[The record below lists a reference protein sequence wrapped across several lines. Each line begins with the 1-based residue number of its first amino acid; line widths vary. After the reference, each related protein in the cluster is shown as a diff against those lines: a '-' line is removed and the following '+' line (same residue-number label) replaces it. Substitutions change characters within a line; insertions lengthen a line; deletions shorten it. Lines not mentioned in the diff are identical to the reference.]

1 MEDIISPAVLHR
13 PLTKSRTRRS
23 LLLSVPA
30 LEELELLFNVTER
43 DGGSASDSLVG
54 ADVVANLGSVSLVSV
69 PLHSSTANCGASA
82 DDTSVDAAGDA
93 VVHLDVDLGH
103 NEELLLVGGVLPD
116 VSPGGG
122 VDHLAHLEAADSLVL
137 GHATRAIHAP
147 DHVRVSLVLLSS
159 SVVSSL

>member
-13 PLTKSRTRRS
+13 LLTKSRTRRS

-69 PLHSSTANCGASA
+69 PLHSSTAN
-82 DDTSVDAAGDA
+82 
-93 VVHLDVDLGH
+93 
-103 NEELLLVGGVLPD
+103 
-116 VSPGGG
+116 
-122 VDHLAHLEAADSLVL
+122 
-137 GHATRAIHAP
+137 
-147 DHVRVSLVLLSS
+147 
-159 SVVSSL
+159 